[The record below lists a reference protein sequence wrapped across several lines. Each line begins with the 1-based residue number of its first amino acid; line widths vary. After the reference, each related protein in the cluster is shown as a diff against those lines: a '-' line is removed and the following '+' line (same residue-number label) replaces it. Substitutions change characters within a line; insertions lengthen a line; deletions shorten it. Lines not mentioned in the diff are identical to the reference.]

1 MKPNNL
7 SKKTLLIIGL
17 ASVIF
22 EADAATIITAT
33 ISANIVP
40 ASSFS
45 ISESIH
51 LNISPEKN
59 SDVQQTLINNSRIE
73 TSSLS
78 NKNAVKVKII
88 SYQNNI
94 YDLSISSESILTNS
108 NSPNKIKIGN
118 LKVHNTTPSLNS
130 NNEQELT
137 IGAAL
142 TKPDSKST
150 SSYTGTTEITVNYN

>member
-1 MKPNNL
+1 MKPNKL

-45 ISESIH
+45 ISESTP
-51 LNISPEKN
+51 LNITPEKN
-59 SDVQQTLINNSRIE
+59 SDIQRTQTNNSRIE
-73 TSSLS
+73 TSSLI

-88 SYQNNI
+88 SGQNI
-94 YDLSISSESILTNS
+94 ISDLSISSKSVLTDS
-108 NSPNKIKIGN
+108 KSLNKIKVSN
-118 LKVHNTTPSLNS
+118 WKLHSNTPSLNS

-137 IGAAL
+137 IEAL
-142 TKPDSKST
+142 PTEPDSKNT
-150 SSYTGTTEITVNYN
+150 RSYSGTTEITVNYY